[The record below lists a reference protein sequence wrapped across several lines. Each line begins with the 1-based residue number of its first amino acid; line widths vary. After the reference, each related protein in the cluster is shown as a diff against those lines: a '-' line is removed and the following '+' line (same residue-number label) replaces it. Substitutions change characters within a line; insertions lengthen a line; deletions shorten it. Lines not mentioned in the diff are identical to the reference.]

1 MRTGGE
7 GSEMPGM
14 ASTRRRGAHA
24 ARPKPVPSAAPKRE
38 PQPARSGR
46 ASGTGSTGG
55 KLVSDVRSRITLV
68 RLIVAA
74 LLVGFVVA
82 GMGDGWWS
90 SPSAEPVVQ
99 EFLVDWQQ
107 HSYAAAA
114 TLTTGQPVAVT
125 AALEGAYRQLDAAS
139 FFLSMGHIQQQGKT
153 ATAGFYANVDLGQ
166 NGAQWIYQGHFPLRL
181 TSSGWKIAWNPSVI
195 NPVLRPGLRLAVVS
209 TTPPR
214 MPLLDA
220 EGHPLE
226 TPSTV
231 FVAGVRPE
239 RLKSPEATAQA
250 LGRVTG
256 IDPTEILGWI
266 LAGAKKQFQELVTL
280 QPSWFRP
287 RAHALRK
294 VPGLIIKP
302 ATMRLFTSTAPA
314 VVGTVGSEVATAL
327 RAQGI
332 AYRPGATIGLSG
344 LQSHYQSYLAGT
356 PTTEVVAETADGHQ
370 VRVLKTWPGHTPA
383 PVRTTIE
390 ANVQSAATSAVDS
403 AGGSAAIVA
412 MQASTG
418 RILAVAGHTDRGM
431 PALDAL
437 DGHYPPGG
445 AFTIVSTEA
454 LLANGLPVNNL
465 VPCPTFY
472 SVGGRN
478 FRNVPPEHDLGTNT
492 TFAADFAR
500 SCGTAFYGLSQRG
513 GMGQDLSDAARG
525 FGFGEVWQQLP
536 LKSFS
541 GEMGD
546 PGGVAQLAAAT
557 AGQGNVQ
564 VSPLTMAAV
573 AAQVDSG
580 IWHEPSLVTKPDP
593 EHSQGVRFS
602 AGTMASLRTLM
613 RKAVQ
618 SGAARRADVRGLP
631 VHGQVGT
638 TKLDGSGRHQQWA
651 TWFVGYRGNIAF
663 AVLEVTRSSRASAS
677 PVAAN
682 FLRAAPGH

>member
-1 MRTGGE
+1 
-7 GSEMPGM
+7 
-14 ASTRRRGAHA
+14 
-24 ARPKPVPSAAPKRE
+24 
-38 PQPARSGR
+38 
-46 ASGTGSTGG
+46 
-55 KLVSDVRSRITLV
+55 
-68 RLIVAA
+68 
-74 LLVGFVVA
+74 
-82 GMGDGWWS
+82 
-90 SPSAEPVVQ
+90 
-99 EFLVDWQQ
+99 
-107 HSYAAAA
+107 
-114 TLTTGQPVAVT
+114 
-125 AALEGAYRQLDAAS
+125 
-139 FFLSMGHIQQQGKT
+139 
-153 ATAGFYANVDLGQ
+153 
-166 NGAQWIYQGHFPLRL
+166 
-181 TSSGWKIAWNPSVI
+181 
-195 NPVLRPGLRLAVVS
+195 
-209 TTPPR
+209 
-214 MPLLDA
+214 
-220 EGHPLE
+220 
-226 TPSTV
+226 
-231 FVAGVRPE
+231 
-239 RLKSPEATAQA
+239 
-250 LGRVTG
+250 
-256 IDPTEILGWI
+256 
-266 LAGAKKQFQELVTL
+266 
-280 QPSWFRP
+280 
-287 RAHALRK
+287 
-294 VPGLIIKP
+294 
-302 ATMRLFTSTAPA
+302 
-314 VVGTVGSEVATAL
+314 
-327 RAQGI
+327 
-332 AYRPGATIGLSG
+332 
-344 LQSHYQSYLAGT
+344 
-356 PTTEVVAETADGHQ
+356 
-370 VRVLKTWPGHTPA
+370 
-383 PVRTTIE
+383 
-390 ANVQSAATSAVDS
+390 
-403 AGGSAAIVA
+403 
-412 MQASTG
+412 
-418 RILAVAGHTDRGM
+418 
-431 PALDAL
+431 
-437 DGHYPPGG
+437 
-445 AFTIVSTEA
+445 
-454 LLANGLPVNNL
+454 

-651 TWFVGYRGNIAF
+651 TWFVGYRGNVAF